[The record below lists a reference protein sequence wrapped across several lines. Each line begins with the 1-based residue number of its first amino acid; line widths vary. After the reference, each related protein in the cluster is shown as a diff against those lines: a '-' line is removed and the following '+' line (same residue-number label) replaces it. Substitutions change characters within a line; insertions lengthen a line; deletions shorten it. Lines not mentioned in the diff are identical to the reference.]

1 MDMEF
6 PRGRGGPSRKI
17 MEISG
22 AGGSTVKPPGT
33 ENPGVGGQTGK
44 NPLWGSMDIFCMGGW
59 RARLHR

>member
-22 AGGSTVKPPGT
+22 AGGSTVKPPGM
-33 ENPGVGGQTGK
+33 ENP
-44 NPLWGSMDIFCMGGW
+44 
-59 RARLHR
+59 